1 MSGRASDPPTKLQE
15 ITHVKH
21 ARWIIGYTLSALLAI
36 ALTGTFG
43 IIRSSGFTMA
53 PLPNALAAAVV
64 PGPAPSFDGGKPTV
78 AVLLGNTP
86 TEATDFL
93 VPYAMFVE
101 SGAYNVYAVAETR
114 AVRTLA
120 GGVDVVP
127 QLSFEELAARL
138 QHSPDIIVVPAMLN
152 VGSPENVPVLDWLRQ
167 HGHGQT
173 LVFSWCAGAE
183 VLAASGLIDG
193 KTATT
198 HWGKIDAFERTYPA
212 VTWQRG
218 ERYVDSGMLLTT
230 GGITAGVD
238 ATLHLLQR
246 RNGQAVADRV
256 AQAMHYPGS
265 PFVANPHMPQHTS
278 DLADSIVLANN
289 AFNWPRR
296 RSAVWLYDGV
306 GEVDLAAVVEAYQ
319 VSATNQIH
327 TVASV
332 PTLVSQHG
340 LQLVPRWQAHNLPPV
355 DRVLVPGGDG
365 AQQAADHLPGGLGGA
380 GSHITLLQ
388 SDHTPTYA
396 FTLALHDLAATH
408 DVLTARVAAKYLE
421 VRSPLQLVG
430 PRWPLHLLVIPVLA
444 GLGGCIA
451 LSSLRWVS
459 RRVLGLRRG
468 GRRRASVPSTQPR
481 IGSI

>member
-1 MSGRASDPPTKLQE
+1 MKQ
-15 ITHVKH
+15 
-21 ARWIIGYTLSALLAI
+21 ARWIIGYTLSALLAV
-36 ALTGTFG
+36 ALAGTFG
-43 IIRSSGFTMA
+43 IIRSASFTMA
-53 PLPNALAAAVV
+53 LLPEALAAAVV
-64 PGPAPSFDGGKPTV
+64 PGPVPSYDSAKPTV

-101 SGAYNVYAVAETR
+101 SGAYNVYAVAESR

-127 QLSFEELAARL
+127 QVSFAELTAKL
-138 QHSPDIIVVPAMLN
+138 HGSPNIIVVPAMLN
-152 VGSPENVPVLDWLRQ
+152 VGSPDNVPVLDWLRQ
-167 HGHGQT
+167 HDHGQT

-265 PFVANPHMPQHTS
+265 PYVTNPRMPHYTT
-278 DLADSIVLANN
+278 DLADTIVLAHN

-296 RSAVWLYDGV
+296 QTGVWLYDGV

-327 TVASV
+327 TVATA
-332 PTLVSQHG
+332 PALVSQHG
-340 LQLVPRWQAHNLPPV
+340 LQIVPRRQAHNLLSM
-355 DRVLVPGGDG
+355 DRVLIPGGDG
-365 AQQAADHLPGGLGGA
+365 AKQAADHLPDGLGGA
-380 GSHITLLQ
+380 GREVTLLQ
-388 SDHTPTYA
+388 NDQTPTYA
-396 FTLALHDLAATH
+396 FTLALQDLASTH
-408 DVLTARVAAKYLE
+408 NVLTARVAAKYLE
-421 VRSPLQLVG
+421 VRSPLRLVG

-451 LSSLRWVS
+451 LWSLLWLS
-459 RRVLGLRRG
+459 HRVLGLHRG
-468 GRRRASVPSTQPR
+468 NRRRPSAPSAQPW